1 MSKISIFGF
10 LITFSLLMVSSNDIR
25 SEGSKIRFA
34 SIAIKSVTATSPPK
48 ACVPPKLEVINT
60 ENPKNRTMDV

>member
-1 MSKISIFGF
+1 M
-10 LITFSLLMVSSNDIR
+10 TFSLLMVSSSDIR

-34 SIAIKSVTATSPPK
+34 SIAIKSVTATRPPN

-60 ENPKNRTMDV
+60 EKPKNKTIEV